1 MSEWW
6 TYSLSDFLLF
16 SPRTYRRL
24 FELFNAELWPL
35 HLAAA
40 AAGVLVAWAL
50 RRSGPRLHR
59 AAAIVLGM
67 AWGAVAYAFFMR
79 HYASIN
85 WAAPALAGAFAL
97 EALLLAVV
105 ATAAWTSSAR
115 LAGLALI
122 VFGMALQPLIGPL
135 LLGRPWMQVEFFGMA
150 PDPTVTV
157 TLGALSLWPRTRWS
171 LLLWPIPLAWCAV
184 GAATLW
190 TMGDADAWV
199 MPAVAAWAIVAR
211 LASPYPLP
219 EGEGTLSGA
228 TGADWR
234 S

>member
-24 FELFNAELWPL
+24 FELFNADLWPL
-35 HLAAA
+35 HLAAG
-40 AAGVLVAWAL
+40 AAGALVAWAMW
-50 RRSGPRLHR
+50 RGGPRLHR
-59 AAAIVLGM
+59 AAAIALGL
-67 AWGAVAYAFFMR
+67 AWGAVAYAFFVR

-85 WAAPALAGAFAL
+85 WAAPAFAGAFVI
-97 EALLLAVV
+97 EAVLLAFL
-105 ATAAWTSSAR
+105 ATAARTSSRR

-122 VFGMALQPLIGPL
+122 AFGLAVQPLIGPL
-135 LLGRPWMQVEFFGMA
+135 LLGRPWMQIEVFGMA

-190 TMGDADAWV
+190 TMRDADAWV
-199 MPAVAAWAIVAR
+199 MPAVAVWAIVASTR
-211 LASPYPLP
+211 RAQAVTP
-219 EGEGTLSGA
+219 GA
-228 TGADWR
+228 AAADGR
-234 S
+234 T